1 MGSSLGI
8 KEKTFSRYKLFQKML
23 SFLDKYFATTPS
35 HYQNNISSPDSR
47 IASHF
52 PFLFPIGNTS
62 PLSRDHLR
70 TRIPAL
76 EKTFISKFDS
86 DAAKAFNYL
95 EIPCTTSYSDSQI
108 ESQLALPL
116 PFLLGMPASNFALDS
131 KSFQIT

>member
-1 MGSSLGI
+1 MISISQQPPRIIKIIFPLLIPELPLISRSCFPLGI
-8 KEKTFSRYKLFQKML
+8 PALGKQRL
-23 SFLDKYFATTPS
+23 SINFRS
-35 HYQNNISSPDSR
+35 HASLLSR
-47 IASHF
+47 ID
-52 PFLFPIGNTS
+52 PFI

-76 EKTFISKFDS
+76 EKTFFSKFDS
-86 DAAKAFNYL
+86 DAAKAFNYV